1 MRRFTCTLVFMFTL
15 SSIFGCATLVFPS
28 DNVYVCMR
36 AYMYVYAHTPAL
48 QSFYL
53 IIAGRDSLVLLS
65 LDAPLVAPSQRSG
78 AVGPLWIG
86 FAVGFIPVL
95 RWIDLES

>member
-15 SSIFGCATLVFPS
+15 SSIFGFACFFTLVFPS
-28 DNVYVCMR
+28 ENVYVCMR

-65 LDAPLVAPSQRSG
+65 LDAPLVAPRSTVWCCRTTVDRVCCG
-78 AVGPLWIG
+78 VHS
-86 FAVGFIPVL
+86 
-95 RWIDLES
+95 RHEMD